1 MCQHVI
7 HVASGTQ
14 TRVVKCSNCR
24 EATVGGGEGGVALYP
39 GSFPRV
45 EGEMSLGTRWGG
57 GGGVGLGEVPPKI
70 VLLS

>member
-24 EATVGGGEGGVALYP
+24 EATVGGGEKGGRGIVPRLFPACRRGNDP
-39 GSFPRV
+39 GN
-45 EGEMSLGTRWGG
+45 EAGG
-57 GGGVGLGEVPPKI
+57 GEGVKKCQL
-70 VLLS
+70 